1 MYVSLTL
8 YKWSHTIYPNLL
20 PLSNLMFVRFFQADM
35 SSLIFI
41 VILGLGNYLSTLLVT
56 DI

>member
-20 PLSNLMFVRFFQADM
+20 PLNNLMFVRFFQADM